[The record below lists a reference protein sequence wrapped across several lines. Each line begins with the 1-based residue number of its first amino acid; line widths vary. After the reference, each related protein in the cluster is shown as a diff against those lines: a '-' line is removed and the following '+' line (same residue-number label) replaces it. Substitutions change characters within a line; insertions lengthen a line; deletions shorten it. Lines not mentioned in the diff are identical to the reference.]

1 MPWPW
6 RRRQSSAKRPA
17 ARHAIPRQGK
27 SWAEPAFP
35 PAPAPP
41 APAQT
46 AAPAVG
52 VPVQASSV
60 LLGFTDGSQVALDE
74 RDPHAV
80 ALREVANIL
89 SQPAI
94 LARPRRAR

>member
-1 MPWPW
+1 VPWPW

-35 PAPAPP
+35 PGAPP
-41 APAQT
+41 AAAPT

-52 VPVQASSV
+52 VPVRASSV
-60 LLGFTDGSQVALDE
+60 LLGFTDGSHVALDE

-89 SQPAI
+89 SQP
-94 LARPRRAR
+94 RRAR